1 MAATNAK
8 LKNFETNY
16 ATLEKLVQNLESPD
30 LTLAQSL
37 ELFEKSDQSV
47 PVLRKCAGI
56 CPAAG
61 SGPGRHAERAGYRY
75 ALTEEGLSTY
85 DDTGLFTG

>member
-37 ELFEKSDQSV
+37 ELFEKAIKVSQS
-47 PVLRKCAGI
+47 C
-56 CPAAG
+56 
-61 SGPGRHAERAGYRY
+61 ERALEY
-75 ALTEEGLSTY
+75 ARQQAQVLADMQTGPDTDTLTEEGTL
-85 DDTGLFTG
+85 DL

>member
-37 ELFEKSDQSV
+37 ELFEKAIKVSQSCESALEYARQRAQ
-47 PVLRKCAGI
+47 VLADMQE
-56 CPAAG
+56 
-61 SGPGRHAERAGYRY
+61 GPDTDT
-75 ALTEEGLSTY
+75 LTEEGTL
-85 DDTGLFTG
+85 DL

>member
-37 ELFEKSDQSV
+37 ELFEKAIKVSQSCESALEYV
-47 PVLRKCAGI
+47 RQRAQVLADMQK
-56 CPAAG
+56 
-61 SGPGRHAERAGYRY
+61 GPDTDT
-75 ALTEEGLSTY
+75 LTEEGTL
-85 DDTGLFTG
+85 DL

>member
-16 ATLEKLVQNLESPD
+16 ATLENLVKNLESPD

-37 ELFEKSDQSV
+37 ELFEKAIKVVRSFGAFAGH
-47 PVLRKCAGI
+47 VLVGPS
-56 CPAAG
+56 PAKVRWNMPG
-61 SGPGRHAERAGYRY
+61 SGLRSWQTCRKGRIQIR
-75 ALTEEGLSTY
+75 
-85 DDTGLFTG
+85 

>member
-16 ATLEKLVQNLESPD
+16 ATLEKLVQDLESPD

-37 ELFEKSDQSV
+37 ELF
-47 PVLRKCAGI
+47 
-56 CPAAG
+56 
-61 SGPGRHAERAGYRY
+61 
-75 ALTEEGLSTY
+75 
-85 DDTGLFTG
+85 

>member
-37 ELFEKSDQSV
+37 ELFEKAIKMSQSCESALEYARQRAQ
-47 PVLRKCAGI
+47 VLADMQKE
-56 CPAAG
+56 PDTDT
-61 SGPGRHAERAGYRY
+61 
-75 ALTEEGLSTY
+75 LTEEGTL
-85 DDTGLFTG
+85 DL

>member
-16 ATLEKLVQNLESPD
+16 ATLEKLVRDLESPD

-37 ELFEKSDQSV
+37 ELFEKAIKVSQSCESALEYARQRAQ
-47 PVLRKCAGI
+47 VLADMQKE
-56 CPAAG
+56 PDTDT
-61 SGPGRHAERAGYRY
+61 
-75 ALTEEGLSTY
+75 LTEEGTL
-85 DDTGLFTG
+85 DL